1 MIRAS
6 LEEVGP
12 FRSIAIDGDGIVRA
26 GNGVYEQAQALG
38 LKVREVEAAPDE
50 LIAVKR
56 PDLRGKQA
64 ERAAQ
69 WDNRAGETSEWD
81 PTLMPEFDWLG
92 MFEDEELDVLL
103 ATMPAADEWAGALEL
118 PDGDRAPFQQ
128 MTFTVSDEQA
138 EQVKRALDKAKHM
151 GAFVDTGNE
160 NGNGNALARV
170 CEVFLGIS

>member
-69 WDNRAGETSEWD
+69 WDNRAAETAEWD
-81 PTLMPEFDWLG
+81 LSLMPEFDWSG
-92 MFEDEELDVLL
+92 MFEPDEMAALL
-103 ATMPAADEWAGALEL
+103 EQAGTDMINFE
-118 PDGDRAPFQQ
+118 PG
-128 MTFTVSDEQA
+128 SIDEQG
-138 EQVKRALDKAKHM
+138 RLDEKAKCKCPNCGHE
-151 GAFVDTGNE
+151 FTP
-160 NGNGNALARV
+160 
-170 CEVFLGIS
+170 